1 VDVTNITL
9 HNENADRAQRILDR
23 LNKDEQLSA
32 LIMLQDM
39 YGGIDDQQGAFAVWA
54 NSYERITGL
63 TSWHERQ
70 PSASACVLE

>member
-32 LIMLQDM
+32 LMMLQDM
-39 YGGIDDQQGAFAVWA
+39 YGSIDDQQGAFAVWA

-63 TSWHERQ
+63 LPWNERQ